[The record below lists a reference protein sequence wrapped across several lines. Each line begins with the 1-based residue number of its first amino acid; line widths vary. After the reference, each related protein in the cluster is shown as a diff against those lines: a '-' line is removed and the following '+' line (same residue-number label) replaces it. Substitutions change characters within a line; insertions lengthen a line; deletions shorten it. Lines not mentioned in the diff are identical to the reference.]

1 MFVDFRHALRLLARS
16 PLFTATAVLSLAI
29 GIGATTTVFTLAD
42 ALLLRRPIGVTEPDR
57 VVDIG
62 RTRRGREFDNGSYP
76 NYRDIAAQAKSVSV
90 YAIDLEPS
98 SVALGGESGAERVYC
113 TVVSG
118 NYFQLLGVTP
128 QAGRLLTPD
137 DDRAPGASTVTVLSD
152 RLWRRRFNA
161 DRSIVGKPIVLNGTP
176 FTVIGVAP
184 PGFRGTTLLS
194 PELWAP
200 MTTVIEIQPS
210 RTLNS
215 FTQRGSSWVLMG
227 GRLTHGVSIQQAQAE
242 IDAIAK
248 RLEEMY
254 PESNREMGW
263 KLMRATPIPGEA
275 STYVGAFMAILGAI
289 VALVLVV
296 ASINIAGMMLA
307 RAAARRRET
316 AVRLALGAS
325 RVRLIRQL
333 LVESLAVFL
342 LGGAAGL
349 LAARWMTG
357 LLLALLPNIPI
368 PLTLSLPLDSR
379 IVLFGLVVTGL
390 TALATGLVPAL
401 QASRP
406 DLVETLKGDRE
417 AGFGRFRLRQVL
429 VAAQVAGSVLLI
441 IVAGLFA
448 RALQHASSIDPGFDN
463 TNVEIV
469 GLDLSLARHN
479 DTTGPAFLRQV
490 IARVEALPG
499 VESATASIDL
509 PLDGGRHG
517 YGDVWAAGK
526 TEKEAVNLEDWN
538 IVEPGYFRTLGI
550 QILRGRDFGPSDTKG
565 RTDVAIVNEAAA
577 ARLWPGEDPIG
588 RRLVRT
594 DEDGQRQVEVVG
606 VEKTGKYVTLNE
618 HPTPFIYLPYAQ
630 EYVPRVSLV
639 VRTAGPTVIPAVRAI
654 VAELNPNLPIIG
666 TFTLDGLSTI
676 ALLPQRVAGG
686 IAGALGV
693 VALLIAGL
701 GVYGVTAYSV
711 ARRTRELG
719 IRVALGATPRDVLRL
734 VFRQSA
740 VLTASGLAVG
750 LLLGLASTQLLASL
764 LFGVGAADPVT
775 FGLAAMVFGALSLA
789 ASFVPARRALA
800 IDPTVALRSE

>member
-1 MFVDFRHALRLLARS
+1 MFVDIRHAIRLLVRN

-29 GIGATTTVFTLAD
+29 GIGATTTIFTLAD
-42 ALLLRRPIGVTEPDR
+42 ALLLRRPVGVTEPDR

-62 RTRRGREFDNGSYP
+62 RTRSGREFDNGSYL
-76 NYRDIAAQAKSVSV
+76 NYKDIAAQAKSVSV

-113 TVVSG
+113 TLVSG
-118 NYFQLLGVTP
+118 NYFQVLGVTP
-128 QAGRLLTPD
+128 QVGRLLTPD
-137 DDRAPGASTVTVLSD
+137 DDRAPGASTVVVLSD
-152 RLWRRRFNA
+152 RLWQRRFNA

-194 PELWAP
+194 PEAWAP
-200 MTTVIEIQPS
+200 VTTVTEIKP
-210 RTLNS
+210 RMTLNS

-227 GRLTHGVSIQQAQAE
+227 GRLTSGVSIQQAQAE

-254 PESNREMGW
+254 PDTNREMGW

-275 STYVGAFMAILGAI
+275 STYVGVFMAILGAI

-296 ASINIAGMMLA
+296 ASINIAGLMLA

-448 RALQHASSIDPGFDN
+448 RALQHASSINPGFDN

-499 VESATASIDL
+499 VESVTAAIDL
-509 PLDGGRHG
+509 PLDGSRHG
-517 YGDVWAAGK
+517 RGDVWAAGK

-550 QILRGRDFGPSDTKG
+550 QLLRGRDFGPSDIKG
-565 RTDVAIVNEAAA
+565 RTDVAIVNEVAA

-618 HPTPFIYLPYAQ
+618 NPTPFIYLPYAQ
-630 EYVPRVSLV
+630 EYEPRVSLV

-711 ARRTRELG
+711 TRRTREFG

-734 VFRQSA
+734 VFRQGA

-764 LFGVGAADPVT
+764 LFGVGAADPAT
-775 FGLAAMVFGALSLA
+775 FGLAALVFGALSLA

-800 IDPTVALRSE
+800 IDPTGALRSE